1 MNLPAGYEGGVYLGD
16 LPVGSGSW
24 AYPGGTRNMQDID
37 QFGDEQIDQKPMQ
50 KTGADGTIS
59 GHYLLDQDAGQ
70 KAIKAAYENKTQIT
84 DLKLYTDYD
93 NGIYQQVKAGGHI
106 IITNANN
113 VAVDKSGVGSWSCTF
128 HVNGVM
134 EQVGSTTEV
143 AVVTIG
149 HVDEGNGGPG
159 SINGVVTLIGELLH
173 RGGETENIIC
183 YFEYS
188 TTESNLDND
197 SDSDTF
203 STPDI
208 GKFTADIIELDEGI
222 VLYYRAVALL
232 NDSSKKYGAIK
243 SVLIPEDA

>member
-1 MNLPAGYEGGVYLGD
+1 MAVKAGWKGAVYLGD
-16 LPVGSGSW
+16 VPVGSGSW
-24 AYPGGTRNMQDID
+24 TYPGGTRNMVDID
-37 QFGDEQIDQKPMQ
+37 QFGDEQIDQKPLQ
-50 KTGADGTIS
+50 KTGADGTIT

-70 KAIKAAYENKTQIT
+70 KALKEAYENETELT

-93 NGIYQQVKAGGHI
+93 NGIYQQVKSPGHI

-113 VAVDKSGVGSWSCTF
+113 VGVDKSGVGTWACTF

-149 HVDEGNGGPG
+149 HVDEGNGGAG

-173 RGGETENIIC
+173 RGGETEDISC

-188 TTESNLDND
+188 TVESNLDND
-197 SDSDTF
+197 SDADVF

-208 GKFTADIIELDEGI
+208 GKFTDDLIELDEGI

-232 NDSSKKYGAIK
+232 NDNSKKYGAIK
-243 SVLIPEDA
+243 SVLIPAD